1 MLGLPI
7 SKSVTF
13 REGFLENMGTLC
25 SFRSV
30 VVGQSASVTS
40 VILSY
45 WSVVELLTAVAE
57 TGGKAIGLF
66 VVKGVAC

>member
-1 MLGLPI
+1 MN
-7 SKSVTF
+7 V
-13 REGFLENMGTLC
+13 GTLC

-30 VVGQSASVTS
+30 VVGKSVTS

-45 WSVVELLTAVAE
+45 WSVVELLMAVAVG
-57 TGGKAIGLF
+57 GGKAIGLF